1 MPQSYF
7 RGEERNHRKG
17 EGGRDMGGREDRE
30 GKKEPDQVLGGN
42 RTEAMRTN
50 IKNGNRQPLVVVGQ
64 TLKKK
69 KVH

>member
-1 MPQSYF
+1 
-7 RGEERNHRKG
+7 
-17 EGGRDMGGREDRE
+17 MGGREDRE

-69 KVH
+69 KSSLMVVGGGLNR